1 MMSLHATSEMKIPN
15 RAERLKEAVI
25 TTFSKPAFEVGER
38 LVEFYE
44 EDWRKALYWLDVSGV
59 ALYFLDQLSSLG
71 LQCCLPEFV
80 LERLQQNLTDNRI
93 RTAALF
99 QETLEISQVFQQR
112 GISFAVLK
120 GFTLTPDSVPDS
132 ALRYQTDLDF
142 LIAAEDATTALYC
155 LNDFGY
161 RLHAVSGKTWECKAG
176 VLGTPD
182 IRNIYKVHT
191 QRSVELHLQPS
202 CGHNGGEAKQ
212 NRLTRALQRSIQ
224 GVMLPAL
231 APNDLMLQQ
240 ASHLF
245 KHLCHEHT
253 RASWMLEFRRHVM
266 ARRDSPKFWNEVEVL
281 ASGEPQGALAVG
293 AVTLLATQMFGNFA
307 PEGLREWSMGKLP
320 APVCLWI
327 EMYGRRALLTDFP
340 GSKLYLLLRT
350 QLKTTL
356 TPEAASS
363 RRLIFP
369 FHMPPQITQPEVG
382 ERILS
387 RLRRYR
393 IEAGFVCFRLRF
405 HLVEGLRYA
414 IEASRWHRRLT
425 GMAR

>member
-1 MMSLHATSEMKIPN
+1 MISLHATSEMKIPN
-15 RAERLKEAVI
+15 RSERLKEAVI
-25 TTFSKPAFEVGER
+25 ATFSKPAFEVGER

-44 EDWRKALYWLDVSGV
+44 EDWRKALYWLDVSGL
-59 ALYFLDQLSSLG
+59 ALYFFDRVAMLG
-71 LQCCLPEFV
+71 LKCCLPEFV
-80 LERLQQNLTDNRI
+80 LERLQQNLEDNRL

-99 QETLEISQVFQQR
+99 QETVEISHAFQQR

-120 GFTLTPDSVPDS
+120 GFTFTPDSVPDS
-132 ALRYQTDLDF
+132 ALRYQMDIDF
-142 LIAAEDATTALYC
+142 LIAAKDATTALYC

-161 RLHAVSGKTWECKAG
+161 RLHAVCGKTWECKAG
-176 VLGTPD
+176 ALGTPD
-182 IRNIYKVHT
+182 IRNLYKIHT

-202 CGHNGGEAKQ
+202 CDRGGGQTQQ
-212 NRLTRALQRSIQ
+212 NKLTRAQYRSIQ
-224 GVMLPAL
+224 GVVLPAL
-231 APNDLMLQQ
+231 APSDLMLQQ

-253 RASWMLEFRRHVM
+253 RASWMLEFRNHVL
-266 ARRDSPKFWNEVEVL
+266 ARSNNPEFWNDLERMAGNE
-281 ASGEPQGALAVG
+281 AQSAIAVG

-307 PEGLREWSMGKLP
+307 PEGLRRWSMGQLS

-340 GSKLYLLLRT
+340 GSKLYLLLRA
-350 QLKTTL
+350 QLKTNL
-356 TPEAASS
+356 TSESVSS

-369 FHMPPQITQPEVG
+369 FHMPPQITQPEAG

-393 IEAGFVCFRLRF
+393 IQAGFVFFRLRF

-425 GMAR
+425 GMAQ

>member
-1 MMSLHATSEMKIPN
+1 MISLPASSEMKFPN
-15 RAERLKEAVI
+15 RTERLKEAVI
-25 TTFSKPAFEVGER
+25 ATFSKPAFEVGER

-44 EDWRKALYWLDVSGV
+44 EDWRKALYWLDVSGL
-59 ALYFLDQLSSLG
+59 ALYFIDRLALLG
-71 LQCCLPEFV
+71 LKCCLPEFV
-80 LERLQQNLTDNRI
+80 VERLQQNLDDNRI
-93 RTAALF
+93 RTASLF
-99 QETLEISQVFQQR
+99 QETVEISHAFQKH

-132 ALRYQTDLDF
+132 ALRCQMDIDF
-142 LIAAEDATTALYC
+142 LIAAKDATTALYC

-176 VLGTPD
+176 ALGKPD
-182 IRNIYKVHT
+182 IRNLYKTHT
-191 QRSVELHLQPS
+191 QRSVELHLQPG
-202 CGHNGGEAKQ
+202 CGYGAEQTQQ
-212 NRLTRALQRSIQ
+212 NKLTRAQGRSIQ
-224 GVMLPAL
+224 GVILPAL
-231 APNDLMLQQ
+231 APNDLLLQQ

-253 RASWMLEFRRHVM
+253 RASWMLEFRNHVL
-266 ARRDSPKFWNEVEVL
+266 ARSDNPEFWNDLERMSSE
-281 ASGEPQGALAVG
+281 AQSAVAIG

-307 PEGLREWSMGKLP
+307 PEGLRRWSMSQLS
-320 APVCLWI
+320 APVSLWI
-327 EMYGRRALLTDFP
+327 EMYGRRAMLTDFP
-340 GSKLYLLLRT
+340 GSKLYLLLRA
-350 QLKTTL
+350 QLKTNL
-356 TPEAASS
+356 TSESVSS

-369 FHMPPQITQPEVG
+369 FHMPPQITQPEAG

-393 IEAGFVCFRLRF
+393 IQAGFVFFRLRF

-425 GMAR
+425 GMAQ